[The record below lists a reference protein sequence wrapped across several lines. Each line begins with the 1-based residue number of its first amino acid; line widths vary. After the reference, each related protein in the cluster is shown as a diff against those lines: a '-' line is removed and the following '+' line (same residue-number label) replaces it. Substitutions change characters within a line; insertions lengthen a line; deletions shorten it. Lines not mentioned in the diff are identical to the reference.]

1 MSSDFNED
9 TRVKLPALVHLT
21 RLGYKYLSQKHDS
34 FKQNLVAETNIC
46 RDIFANAIQTLN
58 PDTESIDIDDL
69 LEKIRLDLEND
80 DLGEEFYK
88 DLIKGKDGIKLLDL
102 ENFENNQLHCVT
114 ELTFKNG
121 ED

>member
-21 RLGYKYLSQKHDS
+21 RLGYKYLSQKPDS
-34 FKQNLVAETNIC
+34 FKQNLITETNIC
-46 RDIFANAIQTLN
+46 RDIFTEAIHTLN
-58 PDTESIDIDDL
+58 PDKENINIDDL

-88 DLIKGKDGIKLLDL
+88 DLIKGKLFPLL
-102 ENFENNQLHCVT
+102 FHYYSSAGA
-114 ELTFKNG
+114 FP
-121 ED
+121 